1 MPKQSSDQVPS
12 VLLTYLVQL
21 IILYYDFFHII
32 YVNHCFSLPKL
43 LSDSPYLSKYFVF
56 MISFSFF
63 RKQTKNRKS
72 KQKGKRQMRQK
83 KNKAKNK
90 RTKELTQIK
99 E

>member
-32 YVNHCFSLPKL
+32 YVNHGFSLPKL
-43 LSDSPYLSKYFVF
+43 LSDSLYLSKYFDF

-63 RKQTKNRKS
+63 RKQRKY
-72 KQKGKRQMRQK
+72 
-83 KNKAKNK
+83 KNKSPKKKAKDK
-90 RTKELTQIK
+90 
-99 E
+99 